1 MNTKD
6 GITPLVNFSTLPPQS
21 GEPYQPN
28 ASKTYN
34 EYVAGKIETFP
45 EHLVILLP
53 YEDSSMALQIMQ
65 LTWMEDFWKEQKT
78 LFV

>member
-6 GITPLVNFSTLPPQS
+6 GIAPLADFSTLPPQS
-21 GEPYQPN
+21 GELYQSS

-34 EYVAGKIETFP
+34 EYVASKIETFP

-65 LTWMEDFWKEQKT
+65 LSWMEDFWKEQKN
-78 LFV
+78 LSV